1 MTMVNGANAHE
12 PIFALG
18 DAHEGCGG
26 RHLRPLTLDTDM
38 FAGDRMKGEA
48 SVALMQMKARELSA
62 ELEAREHRK
71 SGRKAVLRQRL
82 YAVIIADELDVRD
95 AERDADGG

>member
-18 DAHEGCGG
+18 DAHEGRGG

-38 FAGDRMKGEA
+38 FVGDRMKGEA

-62 ELEAREHRK
+62 ELEAREHPK

>member
-1 MTMVNGANAHE
+1 
-12 PIFALG
+12 
-18 DAHEGCGG
+18 
-26 RHLRPLTLDTDM
+26 M

-62 ELEAREHRK
+62 ELEAREHPK

-95 AERDADGG
+95 VERDADGGERLLSTA